1 MKKKIAVLA
10 SVLCLSVFAACGGG
24 TGSSDT
30 TQTTASQEKGEEP
43 AGNPGKAEET
53 KEAGEATP
61 ASQEATRQEASI
73 LDEDHGEVSSLEVEV
88 LPDKTEYLTGEEF
101 TKAGGQI
108 RVTFAD
114 GKSGLVSMEDSRL
127 EVSTPNT
134 ARAGSKNVTVK
145 YGGKKVNF
153 KINVSIEGLTITYVL
168 DGETKQEESIDK
180 GAMIKTIQAPEKEGA
195 VFHNWYADADCTAL
209 YDFDQPV
216 TENKEIYAAWK
227 ENGVVYH
234 TVTFSSNYYGSEE
247 STLVQIVK
255 DGEAVRIPSAV
266 PERQEYAFV
275 GWFADSKQEKALED
289 GAAVTEDTTVYA
301 GWKREKTGSSQY
313 VFEAEDLD
321 LTGKSGP
328 GYSGENAGIGMIV
341 TNKDTKA
348 SQDKFVAYQCRE
360 GNSLEFYLA
369 SDMETDNAEVI
380 LSLAAEFAEMELTPS
395 MYEVSVNGEPIAYAA
410 ISLKLAENAQQGT
423 FADYS
428 LGKVH
433 LKEGANL
440 IQLKTTNSEALGGTL
455 TATAPII
462 DALKLETDAVV
473 IWDGNYGLPK
483 TNNY

>member
-1 MKKKIAVLA
+1 MGGWGSIAKRANFFVHIF
-10 SVLCLSVFAACGGG
+10 S
-24 TGSSDT
+24 
-30 TQTTASQEKGEEP
+30 
-43 AGNPGKAEET
+43 AGFG
-53 KEAGEATP
+53 
-61 ASQEATRQEASI
+61 I
-73 LDEDHGEVSSLEVEV
+73 L
-88 LPDKTEYLTGEEF
+88 
-101 TKAGGQI
+101 
-108 RVTFAD
+108 
-114 GKSGLVSMEDSRL
+114 
-127 EVSTPNT
+127 
-134 ARAGSKNVTVK
+134 
-145 YGGKKVNF
+145 
-153 KINVSIEGLTITYVL
+153 
-168 DGETKQEESIDK
+168 
-180 GAMIKTIQAPEKEGA
+180 
-195 VFHNWYADADCTAL
+195 
-209 YDFDQPV
+209 
-216 TENKEIYAAWK
+216 
-227 ENGVVYH
+227 
-234 TVTFSSNYYGSEE
+234 YGSEE

-255 DGEAVRIPSAV
+255 DGEAARIPSVV

-380 LSLAAEFAEMELTPS
+380 LSLAAEFAEMELIPS

-423 FADYS
+423 FADYT

-473 IWDGNYGLPK
+473 IWDGNS
-483 TNNY
+483 